1 MRNFYFSTVGFA
13 NVNFWRLRRKMK
25 AIDET
30 TIRREKLGSE
40 EIFALIDCVGK
51 IEISRKINRS
61 GKPLRDVVVVTANIN
76 LLNELQDVRNLSLI
90 HRN

>member
-30 TIRREKLGSE
+30 TTRREKLGSE
-40 EIFALIDCVGK
+40 EIFASIDCVGK

>member
-1 MRNFYFSTVGFA
+1 
-13 NVNFWRLRRKMK
+13 MK

-30 TIRREKLGSE
+30 TTRREKLESE
-40 EIFALIDCVGK
+40 EIFAMIDCVGK